1 MTRPF
6 GYYVHH
12 QGAGHLHRARI
23 IASELSRPCRII
35 GSFEADDGDVLSLPS
50 DQIDPSFAGLDKT
63 PHCPEAFH
71 YAPIGVAGVRD
82 RMAMIASW
90 IASADPALFIV
101 DVSVEIS
108 LFVRLMSV
116 PLVVVRLSGERTDRP
131 HLEAFRAAEALL
143 CPYPEILEM
152 ESTPKWVR
160 AKSIFGGFL
169 AKPSSPFP
177 STRVEEGRVAVVFGR
192 GGIAPDIQTLIKAAA
207 TVPKCEWHIYGPIKP
222 LGQVRPNLNVHGWIS
237 DIGAAID
244 QADIVVGGA
253 GDDLLAKVAAR
264 NKPFVCIPEDRPF
277 DEQRVKAQRLAS
289 LGIVLTL
296 DRWPEAANW
305 GDILNG
311 VKALR
316 SNWRSLY
323 RADAV
328 KEVCQ
333 QLNAIADHRSR

>member
-23 IASELSRPCRII
+23 MASELLRPCRIM
-35 GSFEADDGDVLSLPS
+35 GSFEAGDEDVLSLPS

-63 PHCPEAFH
+63 PDRPEAFH

-82 RMAMIASW
+82 RMAVIASW

-101 DVSVEIS
+101 DVSVEIA
-108 LFVRLMSV
+108 LFVRLMSI
-116 PLVVVRLSGERTDRP
+116 PLVVVRLSGNRTDRP

-143 CPYPEILEM
+143 CPYPEILEI

-160 AKSIFGGFL
+160 AKSIYGGFL
-169 AKPSSPFP
+169 AKPSSPFTR
-177 STRVEEGRVAVVFGR
+177 TRVEEGRISVVFGR
-192 GGIAPDIQTLIKAAA
+192 GGVAPDIQTLIEAAA
-207 TVPKCEWHIYGPIKP
+207 AVPKCEWHIYGPIKP
-222 LGQVRPNLNVHGWIS
+222 LGEVLPNLNIHGWIS

-244 QADIVVGGA
+244 QADIVVGSA
-253 GDDLLAKVAAR
+253 GDDLIANVAAR

-277 DEQRVKAQRLAS
+277 DEQRVKAQKLAS
-289 LGIVLTL
+289 LGVTLTL
-296 DRWPEAANW
+296 DRWPESPNW
-305 GDILNG
+305 RNILDD

-323 RADAV
+323 RPEAV